1 MKAYIF
7 LLLMFNSI
15 KMKPKYI
22 LISLFALI
30 LVTAGC
36 EQPQNASRKKT
47 QTRTVVTVP
56 QVTADSAFSYVSTQ
70 GACGPRLPG
79 TEAHRVC
86 AAWMSNKLNNY
97 ADTVIQQRFKA
108 RTYDNI
114 TRNGTNIIASFN
126 PKDNKRVLL
135 MAHWDSRPF
144 ADHDDDE
151 ANFKT
156 PIDGANDGA
165 SGVGVLIEIARQ
177 FSLQSPE
184 VGVDIVF
191 FDLEDWGPPAQLGLN
206 DDNFWGLGSQYWSK
220 SPHIYGYQAAYGIL
234 LDMVGAEGAVF
245 RKEYFSKRDARYI
258 LDMVWQTAG
267 DIGYSDYFIN
277 EDGIAATDDHYFVNK
292 YAKIPSID
300 IIHVE
305 DGKSGNSFFEH
316 WHTIEDNLDKI
327 DRKTLNMVG
336 QVVMTV
342 VYQE

>member
-1 MKAYIF
+1 MKMFIKYFIVVFTAM
-7 LLLMFNSI
+7 LLGFNSCDQ
-15 KMKPKYI
+15 
-22 LISLFALI
+22 S
-30 LVTAGC
+30 
-36 EQPQNASRKKT
+36 QNASKKT
-47 QTRTVVTVP
+47 TKTRKVVTVS
-56 QVTADSAFSYVSTQ
+56 QFNADSAYAFVAKQVSF
-70 GACGPRLPG
+70 GPRVPG
-79 TEAHRVC
+79 TEAHQHC
-86 AAWMSNKLNNY
+86 ANWIAAKMNEF
-97 ADTVIQQRFKA
+97 ADTVYLQRFKA
-108 RTYDNI
+108 RTYDKV
-114 TRNGTNIIASFN
+114 TRNGVNIIASFK
-126 PKDNKRVLL
+126 PKENKRLLL

-165 SGVGVLIEIARQ
+165 SGVGVLLEIARQ
-177 FSLQSPE
+177 FSLQSPN
-184 VGVDIVF
+184 VGVDIVL
-191 FDLEDWGPPAQLGLN
+191 FDLEDWGPPTQLNLY
-206 DDNFWGLGSQYWSK
+206 DDNYWGLGSQHWSK

-234 LDMVGAEGAVF
+234 LDMVGAEDAVF
-245 RKEYFSKRDARYI
+245 RKEYHSKLYARYI

-267 DIGYSDYFIN
+267 DIGYDEYFID

-316 WHTIEDNLDKI
+316 WHTTGDNMDKI

-342 VYQE
+342 VYWE